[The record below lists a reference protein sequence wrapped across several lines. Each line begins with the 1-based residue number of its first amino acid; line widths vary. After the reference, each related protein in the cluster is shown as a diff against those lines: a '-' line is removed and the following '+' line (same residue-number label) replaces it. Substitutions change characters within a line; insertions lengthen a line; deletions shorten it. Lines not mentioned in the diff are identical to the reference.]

1 MYNYQEDEKE
11 VKVSFS
17 IWKKLFSILK
27 LLKKDIIMLVILATI
42 LASLDALLNVMNL
55 YAIENFIEAR
65 NDSLLPG
72 YIVINVLYAFGFGFI
87 VWLFIRRGSKIEAN
101 VNYYIRK
108 EAFANIQRLSFD
120 YFDKT
125 PQGWIMARMTSD
137 SKRLSNIV
145 SWALLDLVW
154 AVLFMIFT
162 LVVLFVYS
170 TRLALIVLAAILVM
184 IIIAFKKSPF
194 IKKV

>member
-108 EAFANIQRLSFD
+108 EAFANIQRLLFD
-120 YFDKT
+120 YFYKT
-125 PQGWIMARMTSD
+125 PQGWIMSRMTSD
-137 SKRLSNIV
+137 SKLLSNFV
-145 SWALLDLVW
+145 LLFGYFVE
-154 AVLFMIFT
+154 AVVKFRIML
-162 LVVLFVYS
+162 
-170 TRLALIVLAAILVM
+170 
-184 IIIAFKKSPF
+184 IIILEKKHLLISNDYHL
-194 IKKV
+194 IILIIHHKGGLWQE